1 MRPATLVPMFP
12 HLLLLADGEPNDPA
26 VFVTAI
32 PNWSVGEVI
41 TVGNG
46 AKLRVVR
53 ITDHVARKLVDLGLS
68 GVVFTVEPV

>member
-1 MRPATLVPMFP
+1 MGMFR

-32 PNWSVGEVI
+32 PNWSVGEII

-46 AKLRVVR
+46 EKLRVVR
-53 ITDHVARKLVDLGLS
+53 ITDHVSHKLVDLGLS
-68 GVVFTVEPV
+68 SAVFTVEPA